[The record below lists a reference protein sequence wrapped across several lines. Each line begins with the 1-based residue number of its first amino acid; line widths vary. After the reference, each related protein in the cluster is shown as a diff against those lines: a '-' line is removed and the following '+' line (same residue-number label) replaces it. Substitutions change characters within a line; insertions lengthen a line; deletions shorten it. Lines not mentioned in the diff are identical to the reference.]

1 MTDIRGWRPVAQD
14 DDDEE
19 EGEEAGDGDEATEQ

>member
-19 EGEEAGDGDEATEQ
+19 EGEEADDGDEATEQ